1 MKIPINLASQP
12 FRRNRAMMVA
22 SSAVMALL
30 VVTMGILIQLAMQD
44 HQQMA
49 DVRHEVGLLK
59 RQIQTATAQQAQL
72 DAIVRKPE
80 NENVLELSA
89 FLNTLLLRKGI
100 SWNRIFTDLEKT
112 IPYNVKLVRIR
123 PTVDAQ
129 GHVMLDM
136 ILAADSAGAAVGALK
151 AFNDN
156 PKFGAVHPKTNM
168 PPSSTEPL
176 YRLALDVT
184 YAQKL

>member
-59 RQIQTATAQQAQL
+59 RQIQTVTAQQ
-72 DAIVRKPE
+72 
-80 NENVLELSA
+80 
-89 FLNTLLLRKGI
+89 TH
-100 SWNRIFTDLEKT
+100 NRRSLT
-112 IPYNVKLVRIR
+112 
-123 PTVDAQ
+123 
-129 GHVMLDM
+129 
-136 ILAADSAGAAVGALK
+136 
-151 AFNDN
+151 
-156 PKFGAVHPKTNM
+156 
-168 PPSSTEPL
+168 PS
-176 YRLALDVT
+176 
-184 YAQKL
+184 YASRRTRTCWS